1 MDELVLEQ
9 ASQLPDIT
17 NALNANYILHSI
29 IEIIDNKSFWETHYK
44 NLEKEEKNLPVTVD
58 EQKKYQKAANLD
70 QLSITDYLEFEL
82 EIYSLEGE
90 DSFQNVL
97 KKLKEIEQFIP
108 KVFNFKERLKL
119 VLCAVCHMNN
129 DNKSNDKISDFKSM
143 IEIFNQFRN
152 INIGKSE
159 ESSEVELVANGR
171 NTTSEDNVKN
181 KTIEGSAREAK
192 DELGDLRKIL
202 ADANEEIKQRENN
215 IKRVQKYVRGEINK
229 KPGGNRFIGG
239 AIINVINHNIIK
251 IDSLFGKSDPID
263 EFNTKYKQLIDTE
276 NKEKEDIKKKMYNL
290 LLKIGFSNWKRGV
303 KETEYKLL
311 NEAFLKFIDEIKLIN
326 DSIKRKIKE
335 ILETKIKGGEW
346 TFAKSYAEY
355 LTPFFKFST
364 ISNSRESVN
373 YSSMFFPND
382 LDEFNEIYKN
392 TPIADLISSNSQ
404 VTLNTYIHKMFSF
417 LYNRLLIEENVIKD
431 EIEEKEK
438 EQGVE
443 NRKRNGISKNFST
456 SNDPLLRMF
465 LMFAFDCIHNLSKI
479 EIEEKSKFWRVLE
492 ENIGNGNS
500 IEDEIFE
507 SNEES
512 KTNKVE
518 TSLFSYLQEQLRKSK
533 KNEEFIKISIT
544 KAKLIYLLQNYRYF

>member
-1 MDELVLEQ
+1 MARF
-9 ASQLPDIT
+9 ASQPDIN

-90 DSFQNVL
+90 VSFQNVL

-129 DNKSNDKISDFKSM
+129 DNKTKDETSDFISNDETSDFISM
-143 IEIFNQFRN
+143 VNIFNQFRN
-152 INIGKSE
+152 INIGKSK
-159 ESSEVELVANGR
+159 ESSEVEVVANDE
-171 NTTSEDNVKN
+171 N
-181 KTIEGSAREAK
+181 
-192 DELGDLRKIL
+192 ELGDLRKIL
-202 ADANEEIKQRENN
+202 VDANKEIKQRENN
-215 IKRVQKYVRGEINK
+215 IKRVQEYVRGEINK
-229 KPGGNRFIGG
+229 KPEDKRFIGG
-239 AIINVINHNIIK
+239 ASYNVINDDIIK
-251 IDSLFGKSDPID
+251 IDYLFGRKSDPID
-263 EFNTKYKQLIDTE
+263 EFNTKYKQLIDTK
-276 NKEKEDIKKKMYNL
+276 NKEKEDIKKKMYTL
-290 LLKIGFSNWKRGV
+290 LQKISFTNWKINQQ
-303 KETEYKLL
+303 KNQYDLL
-311 NEAFLKFIDEIKLIN
+311 NKVFFEFIDKQSIIN

-335 ILETKIKGGEW
+335 IVETKIKGGEW

-355 LTPFFKFST
+355 LTPFFKFSP
-364 ISNSRESVN
+364 ISNRSDIGN
-373 YSSMFFPND
+373 YSKMFFPND
-382 LDEFNEIYKN
+382 IVEFKKIYTN
-392 TPIADLISSNSQ
+392 TPIADLISSAEDKTSQ
-404 VTLNTYIHKMFSF
+404 VIFNTYIHKMFSF
-417 LYNRLLIEENVIKD
+417 LYNRLLIEEEIIKH
-431 EIEEKEK
+431 EIKEK
-438 EQGVE
+438 KKEQDVE
-443 NRKRNGISKNFST
+443 KRKRDGISKDFSN

-465 LMFAFDCIHNLSKI
+465 LMFAFDCIHDLSKI
-479 EIEEKSKFWRVLE
+479 KIEEKSKFWKVLE

-512 KTNKVE
+512 NEESKSNKVE
-518 TSLFSYLQEQLRKSK
+518 TSLFSYLQEQLQKSK
-533 KNEEFIKISIT
+533 KSEAEKENFIKISIT